1 MPVAPRRSPLALA
14 LVLVLAAGCGEERP
28 RGSGPG
34 PDTTAAVAPS
44 PVPAPT
50 APSYR
55 AVALT
60 GDADLRALRDSLG
73 ERGFATLLAVNRIDL
88 AHARAGDTL
97 VVPAPADSFDAFS
110 PFPTKIAG
118 LDSCPKLLL
127 VSNRVQAW
135 AAYSAGVR
143 VRWGAC
149 CTGRKTKPTP
159 AGLYHTNWKQPE
171 RHSTIDGSW
180 LLRWYVNLH
189 STEGV
194 SFHVYELPGRPASH
208 SCVRLSEVDARW
220 IYDWCETW
228 TLADRRHVA
237 REGTPTLVLDAYAF
251 GQRRPW
257 HALVDDPLAC
267 DVPDS
272 TIVGAL
278 RAAGLLRDAVANAD
292 SGETRPP
299 DGTSAASSRRDTAG
313 LAATH

>member
-1 MPVAPRRSPLALA
+1 MPVSPRLAL
-14 LVLVLAAGCGEERP
+14 LVLAATLLAGCSRQPAREP
-28 RGSGPG
+28 APA
-34 PDTTAAVAPS
+34 PDTTAALRRAPAPP
-44 PVPAPT
+44 PVPR
-50 APSYR
+50 YR
-55 AVALT
+55 EVALA
-60 GDADLRALRDSLG
+60 GDAGLRALRDSLG

-110 PFPTKIAG
+110 PFPATIAG
-118 LDSCPKLLL
+118 LDSCAKLLL

-135 AAYSAGVR
+135 AAYAAGVR
-143 VRWGAC
+143 VKWGAC
-149 CTGRKTKPTP
+149 CTGRRSKPTP
-159 AGLYHTNWKQPE
+159 PGLYHTNWKQPE

-208 SCVRLSEVDARW
+208 SCVRLSEADARW
-220 IYDWCETW
+220 IYDWCDTW

-237 REGTPTLVLDAYAF
+237 HEGTPTIVLDTYAY

-257 HALVDDPLAC
+257 RELSRDPHAC

-272 TIVGAL
+272 TIASAL
-278 RAAGLLRDAVANAD
+278 RAASLLPATGADAASGAD
-292 SGETRPP
+292 
-299 DGTSAASSRRDTAG
+299 DSAAHADTT
-313 LAATH
+313 AAPAR